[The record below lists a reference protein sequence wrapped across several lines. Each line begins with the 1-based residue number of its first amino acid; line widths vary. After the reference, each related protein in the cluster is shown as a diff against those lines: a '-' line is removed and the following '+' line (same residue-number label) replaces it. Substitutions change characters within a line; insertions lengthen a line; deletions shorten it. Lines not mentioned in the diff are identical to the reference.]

1 MNLKKTVTSVALAGL
16 LGLTGAASVA
26 CEQGKSNP
34 DAFEVQIVSA
44 GFGTEMWEYVLE
56 LFEKDHPDVEV
67 IPYMDGNANQQL
79 AARWRQGD
87 PPDFVFLEGD
97 GIDRDLWLEN
107 DLLYDCT
114 EWLETATVN
123 GSD

>member
-44 GFGTEMWEYVLE
+44 GFGTEMWEYVLC
-56 LFEKDHPDVEV
+56 
-67 IPYMDGNANQQL
+67 
-79 AARWRQGD
+79 
-87 PPDFVFLEGD
+87 
-97 GIDRDLWLEN
+97 
-107 DLLYDCT
+107 LLYTSPSPRD
-114 EWLETATVN
+114 
-123 GSD
+123 